1 MCQETGLVASGSFRG
16 SSFCYKI
23 YSGGESW
30 NEMRATNAEMEFLS
44 AASIM
49 SDEAPRNGQNENDDG
64 VAAML
69 SLPDMLRRTLLTDL

>member
-1 MCQETGLVASGSFRG
+1 
-16 SSFCYKI
+16 
-23 YSGGESW
+23 
-30 NEMRATNAEMEFLS
+30 MRATNAEMEFLS

-64 VAAML
+64 VAVML